1 MNIPEI
7 EDSKIPEC
15 DDSKEFMLTRIT
27 NITIA
32 FVVVV
37 MLVIGLII

>member
-1 MNIPEI
+1 M
-7 EDSKIPEC
+7 KIPEC
-15 DDSKEFMLTRIT
+15 DDSKEFMLTQTT
-27 NITIA
+27 NIIIA